1 MIEVEIA
8 TSDRNDPFEATE
20 QAFARQNQ
28 QKTVD
33 DLYSRGLAV
42 GLLKFDERIEPWS
55 ESDEAHA

>member
-28 QKTVD
+28 PKNCGRP
-33 DLYSRGLAV
+33 L
-42 GLLKFDERIEPWS
+42 
-55 ESDEAHA
+55 